1 MQSGVP
7 IVDEVRQNI
16 TLTLTPMSSA
26 CATTCM
32 VSAVVLLYT
41 GGVIGMT
48 SGHSAASSVHDS
60 VV

>member
-7 IVDEVRQNI
+7 IVDEVRQSI
-16 TLTLTPMSSA
+16 TLTPMSSA
-26 CATTCM
+26 CATTCT
-32 VSAVVLLYT
+32 VSAVALLYT

-48 SGHSAASSVHDS
+48 SEHSAASIVHDS